1 MKMKSTITM
10 FAGAAFFAL
19 PAFSQITVTESNLI
33 KTGQTVVQGFDSKV
47 YKLPA
52 AGTNQTWNFSNLVAD
67 DKDTISFGAASW
79 YPGHS
84 NFPKATHGIK
94 DGDSSFSFLTLNA
107 TKLSILGTYD
117 VFNGEESADTG
128 FGFQLLKLPATM
140 GTKWTENKN
149 GIGEKS
155 ELGIDPDGP
164 GPFPVI
170 DSIQTIISIARKCEI
185 DAWGKLTIPL
195 GTYDVIRANME
206 QIFLFDFRV
215 KVSGAWVNPP
225 KAIKELIF
233 GPIEPDTSNQHFYW
247 TNNSQ
252 IGFPLMDYD
261 FSKGDDSVSDLTFVS
276 QLPQFSN
283 NTKIATTSVELY
295 PNPAAEKI
303 FVRAPGKFVVAIL
316 FDSNAKVQSTSNGLG
331 MASFDIANLAPG
343 SYTVQVTDN
352 LGKSSTHKIIKN

>member
-1 MKMKSTITM
+1 M

-47 YKLPA
+47 YKLTA
-52 AGTNQTWNFSNLVAD
+52 GGTNQTWNFSNLVAD
-67 DKDTISFGAASW
+67 DSDTITFGAASW
-79 YPGHS
+79 FPGYS
-84 NFPKATHGIK
+84 NFPKATHGIQ
-94 DGDSSFSFLTLNA
+94 DDDSSFSFLTLDA
-107 TKLSILGTYD
+107 TKLSLLGSYD
-117 VFNGEESADTG
+117 IFNGEESVDTG

-140 GTKWTENKN
+140 GTTWTENKN

-170 DSIQTIISIARKCEI
+170 DSIQSIISISRKCEI

-215 KVSGAWVNPP
+215 KVSGAWINPP
-225 KAIKELIF
+225 KAVKDLIF
-233 GPIEPDTSNQHFYW
+233 GSTEPDTSYQHFYW

-252 IGFPLMDYD
+252 IGFPVMNYD
-261 FSKGDDSVSDLTFVS
+261 FTPGDDSISDITFVS

-283 NTKIATTSVELY
+283 NTKIATTTVELY

-316 FDSNAKVQSTSNGLG
+316 FDANAKVQATSNGLG
-331 MASFDIANLAPG
+331 MASFDLSNLAPG
-343 SYTVQVTDN
+343 TYTVQVTDN